1 MNTLTATSVVLPA
14 PRPAINQ
21 GIDINNEM
29 VLNHTAI
36 YENCLAQVTQENTVE
51 NALMLLDPYG
61 TAPLSAYA
69 GVWSLESAE
78 IIVTVQDAAKTAMP
92 VEHLYTLTPGAN
104 LLPVL
109 GLVAD
114 TENRIVFSQAD
125 TPLAVYTL
133 TTQPLP
139 PADSAEVVLGF
150 PIINVTQP
158 ATDADKMAPGF
169 YLLRISIAIIT
180 H

>member
-69 GVWSLESAE
+69 GVWSLEPAE
-78 IIVTVQDAAKTAMP
+78 IMVTVQMRQN
-92 VEHLYTLTPGAN
+92 G
-104 LLPVL
+104 
-109 GLVAD
+109 
-114 TENRIVFSQAD
+114 
-125 TPLAVYTL
+125 
-133 TTQPLP
+133 
-139 PADSAEVVLGF
+139 
-150 PIINVTQP
+150 
-158 ATDADKMAPGF
+158 DADRTSLHPYGRRKSVAG
-169 YLLRISIAIIT
+169 SGAGSGD
-180 H
+180 

>member
-21 GIDINNEM
+21 GIDINNEI

-69 GVWSLESAE
+69 GVWSLEPAE
-78 IIVTVQDAAKTAMP
+78 IMVTVQMRQNGDAGRTSLHPYGRRKSVAGS
-92 VEHLYTLTPGAN
+92 GA
-104 LLPVL
+104 
-109 GLVAD
+109 GSGD
-114 TENRIVFSQAD
+114 
-125 TPLAVYTL
+125 
-133 TTQPLP
+133 
-139 PADSAEVVLGF
+139 
-150 PIINVTQP
+150 
-158 ATDADKMAPGF
+158 
-169 YLLRISIAIIT
+169 
-180 H
+180 

>member
-1 MNTLTATSVVLPA
+1 MNTLTTTSVVLPA

-69 GVWSLESAE
+69 GVWSLE
-78 IIVTVQDAAKTAMP
+78 
-92 VEHLYTLTPGAN
+92 
-104 LLPVL
+104 
-109 GLVAD
+109 
-114 TENRIVFSQAD
+114 
-125 TPLAVYTL
+125 
-133 TTQPLP
+133 
-139 PADSAEVVLGF
+139 PADAGRTSLHPYGRRKSVAGSG
-150 PIINVTQP
+150 
-158 ATDADKMAPGF
+158 AGSG
-169 YLLRISIAIIT
+169 Y
-180 H
+180 

>member
-61 TAPLSAYA
+61 TAPLAPMPAS
-69 GVWSLESAE
+69 GVW
-78 IIVTVQDAAKTAMP
+78 
-92 VEHLYTLTPGAN
+92 
-104 LLPVL
+104 
-109 GLVAD
+109 
-114 TENRIVFSQAD
+114 NR
-125 TPLAVYTL
+125 
-133 TTQPLP
+133 
-139 PADSAEVVLGF
+139 
-150 PIINVTQP
+150 
-158 ATDADKMAPGF
+158 
-169 YLLRISIAIIT
+169 LRSWSRSRMRQKRRCR
-180 H
+180 

>member
-36 YENCLAQVTQENTVE
+36 YENCLTQVTQENTVE

-78 IIVTVQDAAKTAMP
+78 IIVTVQDAAKTAIAGRTS
-92 VEHLYTLTPGAN
+92 LYPYARRKSVAGSGA
-104 LLPVL
+104 
-109 GLVAD
+109 G
-114 TENRIVFSQAD
+114 SG
-125 TPLAVYTL
+125 Y
-133 TTQPLP
+133 
-139 PADSAEVVLGF
+139 
-150 PIINVTQP
+150 
-158 ATDADKMAPGF
+158 
-169 YLLRISIAIIT
+169 
-180 H
+180 

>member
-69 GVWSLESAE
+69 GVWSLESAGDHSHGPGCGKNG
-78 IIVTVQDAAKTAMP
+78 DAGRTSLHPYARRKSVAGS
-92 VEHLYTLTPGAN
+92 GA
-104 LLPVL
+104 
-109 GLVAD
+109 G
-114 TENRIVFSQAD
+114 SG
-125 TPLAVYTL
+125 Y
-133 TTQPLP
+133 
-139 PADSAEVVLGF
+139 
-150 PIINVTQP
+150 
-158 ATDADKMAPGF
+158 
-169 YLLRISIAIIT
+169 
-180 H
+180 